1 MEHGIEQDEPNE
13 EPFTCSI
20 SRGAMDIEFKGL
32 VVLV

>member
-1 MEHGIEQDEPNE
+1 MEHGTGQNEANE

-32 VVLV
+32 VLV